1 MKFGKI
7 YLNRVLLICLSLSAC
22 KTNKVNDNDLITPA
36 TVLYQNGLNFLDH
49 QKHAKAAEE
58 FGKVFYQ
65 HPGDKITPQAELM
78 HAYSLFLASQ
88 YDEAVDVLEVFIKL
102 HPSNIDIA
110 YARYLRALSYYMQI
124 SNTHLDQS
132 RTFLAKVS
140 FEEVIKL
147 YPDTK
152 YAVDGELKIDLANDH
167 LAGKEMEI
175 GRFYSNKKNPVAAIK
190 RFQQVINYYQTTSHV
205 PEALYRLV
213 LSYTTLGVP
222 MEARK
227 YAAVLG
233 SNYLNTIWYKR
244 SFELLTR
251 AKLDAR

>member
-7 YLNRVLLICLSLSAC
+7 YLNPILLICLLLSAC
-22 KTNKVNDNDLITPA
+22 KTNKINDKEILIPA
-36 TVLYQNGLNFLDH
+36 VVLYQNGLSFLDH
-49 QKHAKAAEE
+49 HKYPQAAEE
-58 FGKVFYQ
+58 FGKIFYQ
-65 HPGDKITPQAELM
+65 HPGDQITPQAELM
-78 HAYSLFLASQ
+78 HAYSLFLAGQ

-102 HPSNIDIA
+102 HPLNIDIA
-110 YARYLRALSYYMQI
+110 YANYLRALSYYMQI
-124 SNTHLDQS
+124 SNIHLDQS

-147 YPDTK
+147 YPNTK

-167 LAGKEMEI
+167 LAGKEMEV
-175 GRFYSNKKNPVAAIK
+175 GRFYLSKKNPIAAIK
-190 RFQQVINYYQTTSHV
+190 RFQKVINDYQTTSHV

-213 LSYTTLGVP
+213 LSYVTLGLP
-222 MEARK
+222 MEAKK

-233 SNYLNTIWYKR
+233 NNYMNTNWYKH

-251 AKLDAR
+251 SK